1 MKFKPSFQLKP
12 LSCGIKVAILV
23 TCSAFI
29 YTANADPISENV
41 TATNAN
47 TAKVPNNAQKMIFHK
62 YSIMPN
68 DGRRSAGRFGEFRL
82 RGGAAGSHNGIDIS
96 RANPNDLTLKAIGS
110 GSIVSYDTRSSGA
123 SNQSTTNPLI
133 MQMDTGDRIMYR
145 HTDPSYQKKYNAYL
159 VNVFKL
165 VKTSHTCQIK
175 AVVHVPCICT
185 LNMV

>member
-68 DGRRSAGRFGEFRL
+68 DGRRSAGRFVNFVCE
-82 RGGAAGSHNGIDIS
+82 GALLVVITVLILVVRILMTLHLKQLVQVLLSLMTHVHLVQATNQ
-96 RANPNDLTLKAIGS
+96 PLT
-110 GSIVSYDTRSSGA
+110 
-123 SNQSTTNPLI
+123 
-133 MQMDTGDRIMYR
+133 
-145 HTDPSYQKKYNAYL
+145 H
-159 VNVFKL
+159 
-165 VKTSHTCQIK
+165 
-175 AVVHVPCICT
+175 
-185 LNMV
+185 